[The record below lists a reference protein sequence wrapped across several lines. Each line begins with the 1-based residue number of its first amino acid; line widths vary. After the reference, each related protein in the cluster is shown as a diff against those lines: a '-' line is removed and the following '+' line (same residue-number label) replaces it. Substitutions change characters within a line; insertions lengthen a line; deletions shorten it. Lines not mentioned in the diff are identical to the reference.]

1 MPSPHTIFIAADFV
15 LDPALDSAAERL
27 REQGHT
33 VVRGPRAV
41 PGRKTVL
48 PPERLGELV
57 GAADVIVA
65 TSRVVIDDAVLDAAP
80 RLRGV
85 VFPSIGTESLDL
97 AEAGRRGLMVANGAT
112 PENFQSMAEATIMLM
127 LNLSYDLRGTEDL
140 LRRNAPRPAAPRAR
154 MLQGKTVGLVGFGRI
169 ARAVADRLRGWN
181 VEILASSPRLD
192 PAQVPA
198 GVRAVALDT
207 LLRASDIVSLHTTLT
222 PGSRHLIGPAELRR
236 MKPGAFL
243 LNTARGACVDEA
255 AVHQALRDGLIAGAA
270 LDAFEVEPLPPDS
283 PLRQL
288 DNAILTPHMAGHTQE
303 LYASFAPAC
312 VRNVEAILAGELPP
326 HACNPSTAP
335 AWRERLAGLDGARG
349 GGLARARNAA
359 PPFRK

>member
-1 MPSPHTIFIAADFV
+1 
-15 LDPALDSAAERL
+15 
-27 REQGHT
+27 
-33 VVRGPRAV
+33 
-41 PGRKTVL
+41 
-48 PPERLGELV
+48 
-57 GAADVIVA
+57 
-65 TSRVVIDDAVLDAAP
+65 
-80 RLRGV
+80 
-85 VFPSIGTESLDL
+85 
-97 AEAGRRGLMVANGAT
+97 
-112 PENFQSMAEATIMLM
+112 
-127 LNLSYDLRGTEDL
+127 
-140 LRRNAPRPAAPRAR
+140 
-154 MLQGKTVGLVGFGRI
+154 TVGLVGFGRI

-283 PLRQL
+283 P
-288 DNAILTPHMAGHTQE
+288 
-303 LYASFAPAC
+303 
-312 VRNVEAILAGELPP
+312 
-326 HACNPSTAP
+326 
-335 AWRERLAGLDGARG
+335 
-349 GGLARARNAA
+349 
-359 PPFRK
+359 